1 MDTIELQPDRTG
13 KIPQEFSGQI
23 YSLHKANVP
32 RQKNGK
38 YSGILKVQIPE
49 NVL

>member
-13 KIPQEFSGQI
+13 KIPQEFLGRM
-23 YSLHKANVP
+23 YSLHKADGQ
-32 RQKNGK
+32 RQKNRK